1 MNPFISKRVTM
12 PYFFSQKIRVLMSCV
27 LLGLFLL
34 SSYANA
40 LEINIPRPESKLD
53 SRSNYQIELLQ
64 LALDKAGVKASIKPA
79 KEFLSQSDVVKV
91 ISQNTGQ
98 ITVAW
103 FMTTQEREEAML
115 PIRIPIDKGLIGWR
129 IAIVKAELFDRFRN
143 VHNVADLK
151 KLTAVQERGWPDVAI
166 LRANGLRVQE
176 TDHYEDNFLKV
187 SQLKN
192 HYLPRSLIEYRN
204 ELDDHRELGLIEEP
218 HMVIRYP
225 AASYFFLPK
234 SQTAL
239 ADKIRNGLEMAL
251 LDGSFDRLFYAH
263 HSKYIESAGLQRRN
277 IVELKNP
284 FLSKQTPLSR
294 KKLWFRPETVKR

>member
-1 MNPFISKRVTM
+1 M
-12 PYFFSQKIRVLMSCV
+12 PCLFPKTRMIFRWLMSGM
-27 LLGLFLL
+27 LGLLLL
-34 SSYANA
+34 SNNVHA
-40 LEINIPRPESKLD
+40 LEILIPRPESALD

-64 LALDKAGVKASIKPA
+64 LALKKAGVKANIKPA
-79 KEFLSQSDVVKV
+79 QELLSQPDVIKTLN
-91 ISQNTGQ
+91 QDTGK

-103 FMTTQEREEAML
+103 FMTTPEREEAML

-129 IAIVKAELFDRFRN
+129 IAIVKAEQFDRFRN
-143 VHNVADLK
+143 IRSAADLK
-151 KLTAVQERGWPDVAI
+151 KLTAIQAHGWPDVEI
-166 LRANGLRVQE
+166 LRANGLQVLE
-176 TDHYEDNFLKV
+176 VDHYEDNFRKA

-204 ELDDHRELGLIEEP
+204 ELEDHRELGLIEEP

-234 SQTAL
+234 SQAAL
-239 ADKIRNGLEMAL
+239 ADKIRNGLEIAL
-251 LDGSFDRLFYAH
+251 LDGSFDRLFYTY
-263 HSKYIESAGLQRRN
+263 HSKYIESVGLERRN

>member
-1 MNPFISKRVTM
+1 MNSLIPKRLTM
-12 PYFFSQKIRVLMSCV
+12 PYLFSQKIRVLIGGG

-40 LEINIPRPESKLD
+40 LEINIPRPESALD

-64 LALDKAGVKASIKPA
+64 LALNKAGVKASIKPA
-79 KEFLSQSDVVKV
+79 KELLSQPDVIKALN
-91 ISQNTGQ
+91 QDTGK

-129 IAIVKAELFDRFRN
+129 IAIVKAEQFDRFRN
-143 VHNVADLK
+143 VHSVADLK
-151 KLTAVQERGWPDVAI
+151 KLTAIQGRGWPDVEI
-166 LRANGLRVQE
+166 LRANGLRVLE
-176 TDHYEDNFLKV
+176 VDHYEDIFLKA

-218 HMVIRYP
+218 NMVILYP

-234 SQTAL
+234 SQAAL
-239 ADKIRNGLEMAL
+239 AEKIQHGLEIAL
-251 LDGSFDRLFYAH
+251 SDGSFDRLFYAH
-263 HSKYIESAGLQRRN
+263 HSKYIESAGLERRN